1 MIRISASCLDLSNF
15 PEGWRGFVETLLQ
28 TNKWHKATLPR
39 GILRYTTTFSC
50 RSPNLRNS
58 IHVSPI
64 NMDTPKPQ
72 DGHQVPDASSGSSAS
87 KPKVTNGR
95 RVKGKVE
102 TIEPFEI
109 GFVVT
114 TPAKFRVD
122 LLKAKDHQAQVRA
135 LFNPSN
141 SLKRTADLADGD
153 PSEQPEKR
161 VKKNVGGRPRIHPV
175 KPKSTVRF
183 FKKRTRI
190 HQSLYPDIWSRIFDF
205 STPEFLLQARQT
217 SRMLRLLLQKESQWR
232 TARYST
238 YGFDHPDPP
247 PVLDEMQYADLL
259 TGSGCQTKGCK
270 EKSVR
275 KVYWGFQRRWCP
287 SCLRTNTIKVFPSP
301 GGISKRF

>member
-1 MIRISASCLDLSNF
+1 M
-15 PEGWRGFVETLLQ
+15 
-28 TNKWHKATLPR
+28 HATH
-39 GILRYTTTFSC
+39 IA
-50 RSPNLRNS
+50 
-58 IHVSPI
+58 
-64 NMDTPKPQ
+64 MDTPKPQ
-72 DGHQVPDASSGSSAS
+72 NGHEVPDAPGMNSAD
-87 KPKVTNGR
+87 KPKRKNGR
-95 RVKGKVE
+95 RGKGKAE
-102 TIEPFEI
+102 GIEQFEI

-141 SLKRTADLADGD
+141 PLKRTAGLANGD
-153 PSEQPEKR
+153 SSEQPEKR
-161 VKKNVGGRPRIHPV
+161 VKKNVGGRPRIHPP
-175 KPKSTVRF
+175 KPKSAVRF

-190 HQSLYPDIWSRIFDF
+190 EQTLYPDIWSRIFDF

-217 SRMLRLLLQKESQWR
+217 SRMLRLLLEKESQWR

-238 YGFDHPDPP
+238 YGFEHPDPP
-247 PVLDEMQYADLL
+247 PGLDEMQYADLL

-287 SCLRTNTIKVFPSP
+287 TCLRTNTIKVFVLTWRPLEALSVTRLT
-301 GGISKRF
+301 GKRYDGPFCSLCLASRFCTKSYV

>member
-1 MIRISASCLDLSNF
+1 
-15 PEGWRGFVETLLQ
+15 
-28 TNKWHKATLPR
+28 
-39 GILRYTTTFSC
+39 
-50 RSPNLRNS
+50 
-58 IHVSPI
+58 
-64 NMDTPKPQ
+64 MDTPKPQ
-72 DGHQVPDASSGSSAS
+72 NEHQVPDASGGSSAS
-87 KPKVTNGR
+87 KTKVKNR
-95 RVKGKVE
+95 SRVKAKVE
-102 TIEPFEI
+102 TIEPVKI

-122 LLKAKDHQAQVRA
+122 LLKAKDHQDQVRA
-135 LFNPSN
+135 LYSPSN
-141 SLKRTADLADGD
+141 SLKRTADLADGV

-205 STPEFLLQARQT
+205 STPEFLIQARQT

-238 YGFDHPDPP
+238 YGSDHPDPP
-247 PVLDEMQYADLL
+247 PVLNEMQYADLL

-287 SCLRTNTIKVFPSP
+287 SCLRTNTIKVFSLTWRYLE
-301 GGISKRF
+301 GLLVTRFTGERYNGPLCSLCLASRLCTKGYVRYLE

>member
-1 MIRISASCLDLSNF
+1 
-15 PEGWRGFVETLLQ
+15 
-28 TNKWHKATLPR
+28 
-39 GILRYTTTFSC
+39 
-50 RSPNLRNS
+50 
-58 IHVSPI
+58 
-64 NMDTPKPQ
+64 MDSSKPQ
-72 DGHQVPDASSGSSAS
+72 NGTQDSGALGGNSAN
-87 KPKVTNGR
+87 KTKVTNGR
-95 RVKGKVE
+95 RGKGKAE
-102 TIEPFEI
+102 STEPLEI

-135 LFNPSN
+135 LLNPLN
-141 SLKRTADLADGD
+141 PLKRTSDFADGD
-153 PSEQPEKR
+153 FSEQPEKR
-161 VKKNVGGRPRIHPV
+161 VKKNVGGRPRIHPI

-190 HQSLYPDIWSRIFDF
+190 HQTLYPDIWSRIFDF
-205 STPEFLLQARQT
+205 ASPEFLLQARQT

-247 PVLDEMQYADLL
+247 PGLDEMQYADLL
-259 TGSGCQTKGCK
+259 TGSGCQTKRCK

-287 SCLRTNTIKVFPSP
+287 TCLRTNTIKVFSP
-301 GGISKRF
+301 HPEISRSASSNPAHRRAIRRTFLQLMFGFASVYQGLRLIPGIGIVGLENIPIGQPGLNTGEATLVTLDWQ

>member
-1 MIRISASCLDLSNF
+1 
-15 PEGWRGFVETLLQ
+15 
-28 TNKWHKATLPR
+28 
-39 GILRYTTTFSC
+39 
-50 RSPNLRNS
+50 
-58 IHVSPI
+58 
-64 NMDTPKPQ
+64 MDTPKPQ
-72 DGHQVPDASSGSSAS
+72 NGHQAPDASGGSSAN
-87 KPKVTNGR
+87 KPKVKNGR
-95 RVKGKVE
+95 RVKGKVK
-102 TIEPFEI
+102 TIEPVEI

-114 TPAKFRVD
+114 TQDKFRVD
-122 LLKAKDHQAQVRA
+122 LLNAKDHQAQVRA
-135 LFNPSN
+135 QFNHSN

-205 STPEFLLQARQT
+205 STPEFLLQARHT
-217 SRMLRLLLQKESQWR
+217 SRMLRLLLQKESQWKS
-232 TARYST
+232 ARHST
-238 YGFDHPDPP
+238 YGLDHPDPP

-287 SCLRTNTIKVFPSP
+287 SCLRTNTIKVFPLTWRHLEAL
-301 GGISKRF
+301 KVTRFTGERYDGPLCSLCLASRLCTKGYVRYLE

>member
-1 MIRISASCLDLSNF
+1 M
-15 PEGWRGFVETLLQ
+15 
-28 TNKWHKATLPR
+28 
-39 GILRYTTTFSC
+39 Y
-50 RSPNLRNS
+50 
-58 IHVSPI
+58 
-64 NMDTPKPQ
+64 TPKPQ
-72 DGHQVPDASSGSSAS
+72 NGHEVPDASGESSAS
-87 KPKVTNGR
+87 KPTVKNR
-95 RVKGKVE
+95 RSVKSKVE
-102 TIEPFEI
+102 SIEPAKI

-114 TPAKFRVD
+114 TQDKFRVD

-135 LFNPSN
+135 LLNPSN

-161 VKKNVGGRPRIHPV
+161 VKKNVGGRPRIHPI

-287 SCLRTNTIKVFPSP
+287 SCLRTNTIKVFSLTWRYPKVLFSDSVYRRVIQRTSLQLMFGFAIVCQGLRSIP
-301 GGISKRF
+301 GIGIAGLENIPIGQSGLIIGEITRVTLDWR

>member
-1 MIRISASCLDLSNF
+1 MVTS
-15 PEGWRGFVETLLQ
+15 ETQ
-28 TNKWHKATLPR
+28 N
-39 GILRYTTTFSC
+39 
-50 RSPNLRNS
+50 
-58 IHVSPI
+58 
-64 NMDTPKPQ
+64 
-72 DGHQVPDASSGSSAS
+72 GHEVPDVSGVNSAE
-87 KPKVTNGR
+87 KPKRMSGR
-95 RVKGKVE
+95 RGRGKAE
-102 TIEPFEI
+102 GTEHFEI

-135 LFNPSN
+135 LINPSN
-141 SLKRTADLADGD
+141 PLKRTADLASGD
-153 PSEQPEKR
+153 SSEQPEKR
-161 VKKNVGGRPRIHPV
+161 MKKNVGGRPRIHPP

-190 HQSLYPDIWSRIFDF
+190 HQTLYPDIWSRIFDF
-205 STPEFLLQARQT
+205 STPDFLLQARQT

-247 PVLDEMQYADLL
+247 PGLDEMQYADLL

-270 EKSVR
+270 ERSVR

-287 SCLRTNTIKVFPSP
+287 SCLRTNTIKVFHLTWRLLEALSVTRLT
-301 GGISKRF
+301 GKRYDGPFCSLCLASQFCTKSYV

>member
-1 MIRISASCLDLSNF
+1 M
-15 PEGWRGFVETLLQ
+15 
-28 TNKWHKATLPR
+28 H
-39 GILRYTTTFSC
+39 TT
-50 RSPNLRNS
+50 
-58 IHVSPI
+58 PI
-64 NMDTPKPQ
+64 AMDTPKPQ
-72 DGHQVPDASSGSSAS
+72 NGYQVPDASVGNSAN
-87 KPKVTNGR
+87 KPKGTNGR
-95 RVKGKVE
+95 RGKGKAE
-102 TIEPFEI
+102 STEPFEI

-141 SLKRTADLADGD
+141 PLKRTADLADAD
-153 PSEQPEKR
+153 SSEQPEKR
-161 VKKNVGGRPRIHPV
+161 AKKNVGGRPRIHPV

-247 PVLDEMQYADLL
+247 PGLDEMQYADLL

-287 SCLRTNTIKVFPSP
+287 TCLRTNTIKVFFLTW
-301 GGISKRF
+301 RFLEALSVIRFTGERYDGPFCSLRLASRLCTKGYV

>member
-1 MIRISASCLDLSNF
+1 
-15 PEGWRGFVETLLQ
+15 
-28 TNKWHKATLPR
+28 
-39 GILRYTTTFSC
+39 
-50 RSPNLRNS
+50 
-58 IHVSPI
+58 
-64 NMDTPKPQ
+64 MDIPKPQ
-72 DGHQVPDASSGSSAS
+72 NGHQVPDASGGSSAS
-87 KPKVTNGR
+87 KPKVKNR
-95 RVKGKVE
+95 RVKSKVE
-102 TIEPFEI
+102 SKEPAKI

-114 TPAKFRVD
+114 TPDKFRVD
-122 LLKAKDHQAQVRA
+122 LLKAKDHQDQVRA
-135 LFNPSN
+135 LLNPSN
-141 SLKRTADLADGD
+141 SLKRTADLAAGD

-287 SCLRTNTIKVFPSP
+287 SCLRTNTIKVVPLHLEVSRSASSDSIHRKAIQRTSLQLMFGFAIVYQGLRSIP
-301 GGISKRF
+301 GIGIAGLENIPIGQPGLITGETTRVTLDWR